1 MTKEKLDDYMASR
14 EYFYING
21 ECRKNGTEYI
31 RRYRHKNGISEL
43 SFTESFG
50 KWVNCF

>member
-1 MTKEKLDDYMASR
+1 MTKEKLDNYMALRGYS
-14 EYFYING
+14 YING
-21 ECRKNGTEYI
+21 EYREDGTEYI

-50 KWVNCF
+50 KWINCF